1 MTDKEKLDL
10 LERYVTIL
18 LDNRIILRAREDMF
32 NKVERA
38 YMDGEIDTLSNI
50 SNVIKNGLRKE
61 KTDE

>member
-38 YMDGEIDTLSNI
+38 YMDGEIDTLSKV
-50 SNVIKNGLRKE
+50 SNFIKNGLKRE
-61 KTDE
+61 KTE